1 MTGEIGSEAF
11 APQNEL
17 EVELVRAAHEAAFRD
32 AFLRELIEAEVYLA
46 LLPADG
52 RIAVDAGGHAVVAPD
67 ARLEIAPVVQDGRT
81 LLPFFSAPIRAQA
94 HHRADHFIA
103 TDKLRDILLRHP
115 GTEFVLNP
123 GSDYGVVLLR
133 GDVEAMLR
141 GDLTAH

>member
-1 MTGEIGSEAF
+1 MADAIGSETF
-11 APQNEL
+11 TPQNEL
-17 EVELVRAAHEAAFRD
+17 EVELVRAAHEGDFRD
-32 AFLRELIEAEVYLA
+32 AFLRELLDSEVYLA

-52 RIAVDAGGHAVVAPD
+52 RIAVGADGQAIVPPD
-67 ARLEIAPVVQDGRT
+67 ARLEIGPVVQDGRT

-94 HHRADHFIA
+94 HYRADHFIA
-103 TDKLRDILLRHP
+103 TDKLRDLLLRHP